1 MLKSTEA
8 TKDGIDLESV
18 AAQVYVTRF
27 GVQEMLGVIANMQM
41 WWKRLHF
48 TSLHF
53 TSLHLFLCYCCF
65 V

>member
-8 TKDGIDLESV
+8 TKDGSDLESV

-41 WWKRLHF
+41 
-48 TSLHF
+48 
-53 TSLHLFLCYCCF
+53 
-65 V
+65 